1 MERAWRDFPCGF
13 WGKLHTT
20 MELLYGESLERFSL
34 WVLRE
39 VTYHNGIP
47 LWREP
52 GEIFPVGSEGGYIPQ
67 WNSSMERAWRD
78 FPGRF

>member
-1 MERAWRDFPCGF
+1 M
-13 WGKLHTT
+13 
-20 MELLYGESLERFSL
+20 ERFSL
-34 WVLRE
+34 WVLGE

-52 GEIFPVGSEGGYIPQ
+52 GEIFPVGSEGSYIPQ